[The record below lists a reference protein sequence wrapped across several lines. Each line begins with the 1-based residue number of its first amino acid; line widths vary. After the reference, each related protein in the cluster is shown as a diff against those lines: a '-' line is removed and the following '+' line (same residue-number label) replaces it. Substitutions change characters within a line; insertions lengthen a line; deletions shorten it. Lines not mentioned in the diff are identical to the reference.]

1 MLSRR
6 DNYGGVI
13 MLFEDKPKVN
23 REDLYGRDKEV
34 DEIKESIDRKVWIAV
49 YGMRRVGKTSVVN
62 VAVNDSRYIVINLN
76 LVRIYDPKKEKY
88 PKTSFVSLF
97 LESIKE
103 AVKQY
108 TLGGRIIRFVSN
120 VLGIDEN
127 SFIDF
132 NLVKIRPR
140 LKKFRGEDVSSTI
153 RELDLLAG
161 DNKRT
166 LVLYFDEAQ
175 ELMKVDGINFSSV
188 FHDIYDYCKNTT
200 VIFTGSSVGILE
212 NMLNDLEYEKPF
224 FGRFIRRIKIERFN
238 EQLSRDFLLKG
249 FAQEGVT
256 VQEDVINDAL
266 RRFGGIP
273 GWLTFFGSE
282 YSFRIRHGEKQ
293 VNVDDIEKKAVE
305 EVRKEVKDF
314 ILGTQSPNMY
324 SVAILALDRLGGK
337 GSVADVTNVVSSIL
351 SDVPEPR
358 IYEIL
363 NRLVNMGFI
372 EKENEEYSIPKDEP
386 DRKGLVLAAKDVM
399 SLVT

>member
-1 MLSRR
+1 
-6 DNYGGVI
+6 

-166 LVLYFDEAQ
+166 SVLIFDEAQ

-386 DRKGLVLAAKDVM
+386 DRKGLVLATKDVM

>member
-1 MLSRR
+1 
-6 DNYGGVI
+6 

>member
-1 MLSRR
+1 
-6 DNYGGVI
+6 
-13 MLFEDKPKVN
+13 MLFDVRPKEDRK
-23 REDLYGRDKEV
+23 DLYDRDKEV

-62 VAVNDSRYIVINLN
+62 VTVNESRYIVIKLN
-76 LVRIYDPKKEKY
+76 LMRIYDPKKKKY

-97 LESIKE
+97 LESINE
-103 AVKQY
+103 AVKKY
-108 TLGGRIIRFVSN
+108 TLGGRLIRFVSN

-166 LVLYFDEAQ
+166 LVLIFDEAQ
-175 ELMKVDGINFSSV
+175 ELMKVNGINFSSV

-200 VIFTGSSVGILE
+200 VIFTESSVGILE
-212 NMLNDLEYEKPF
+212 NMLKDLEYEKPF

-238 EQLSRDFLLKG
+238 EHLSRDFLLKG
-249 FAQEGVT
+249 FAEEGVT

-266 RRFGGIP
+266 RRFDGIP

-293 VNVDDIEKKAVE
+293 VNVDDIEKMAVE

-314 ILGTQSPNMY
+314 ILGTQSPERY
-324 SVAILALDRLGGK
+324 STAILALDRLGGK
-337 GSVADVTNVVSSIL
+337 GSVADVTKVVSSIL
-351 SDVPEPR
+351 GNVPEPR

-363 NRLVNMGFI
+363 NRLVSMGFI
-372 EKENEEYSIPKDEP
+372 EKENEEYSLPKDEP

>member
-1 MLSRR
+1 
-6 DNYGGVI
+6 

-212 NMLNDLEYEKPF
+212 NMLKDLEYEKPF
-224 FGRFIRRIKIERFN
+224 FGRFIRRIKIGRFN

-249 FAQEGVT
+249 FAEEGVT

-273 GWLTFFGSE
+273 GWLTFFGFE
-282 YSFRIRHGEKQ
+282 YSFRISHGEKQ

-372 EKENEEYSIPKDEP
+372 EKENEEYSIPKHEP